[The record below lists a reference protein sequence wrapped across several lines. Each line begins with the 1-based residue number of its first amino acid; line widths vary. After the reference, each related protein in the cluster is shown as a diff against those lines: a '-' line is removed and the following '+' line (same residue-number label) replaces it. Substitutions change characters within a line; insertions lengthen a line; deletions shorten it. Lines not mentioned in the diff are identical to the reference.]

1 MTKVDKEVL
10 DDQIRRRTTEMNDL
24 AGKIAVAKG
33 TKGTK
38 GTNGTSDALLL
49 VMPQG
54 GYEDV
59 APELIAEDALRV
71 MNQVG
76 PRASTSKSSTDRSKS
91 KRYDAFLID

>member
-1 MTKVDKEVL
+1 MTKDDKKVL
-10 DDQIRRRTTEMNDL
+10 DDQIRRWTTEMNDL
-24 AGKIAVAKG
+24 AGKIAVA
-33 TKGTK
+33 KGTK